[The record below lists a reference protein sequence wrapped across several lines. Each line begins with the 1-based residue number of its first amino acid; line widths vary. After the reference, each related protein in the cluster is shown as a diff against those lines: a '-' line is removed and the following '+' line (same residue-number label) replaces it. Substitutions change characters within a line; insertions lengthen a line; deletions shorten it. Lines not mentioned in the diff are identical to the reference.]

1 MIILMDESK
10 KLFKKDVASIFQG
23 ESLVDKIHFL
33 IPKIYRETDLSDF
46 TAEVHYTLPGNVER
60 TEKLTL
66 LENSTHEET
75 HLCYLISVNS
85 KITSL
90 AGDVVLYLVFTKED
104 LQNKKKYVLRT
115 DSTNITVKQVEAP
128 MPLPECDQGG
138 DTECDFDVV
147 EF

>member
-33 IPKIYRETDLSDF
+33 IPKIYRENDLSDF
-46 TAEVHYTLPGNVER
+46 TAEVHYTLPGNVKKE
-60 TEKLTL
+60 ETL
-66 LENSTHEET
+66 VLLKNSAHKET
-75 HLCYLISVNS
+75 HLCYLFPVNS
-85 KITSL
+85 KITSF
-90 AGDVVLYLVFTKED
+90 AGDVIFYLVFTKED
-104 LQNKKKYVLRT
+104 LQNRKKYILRT
-115 DSTNITVKQVEAP
+115 DSTAITVKQIEAP
-128 MPLPECDQGG
+128 MPLPECEQGG